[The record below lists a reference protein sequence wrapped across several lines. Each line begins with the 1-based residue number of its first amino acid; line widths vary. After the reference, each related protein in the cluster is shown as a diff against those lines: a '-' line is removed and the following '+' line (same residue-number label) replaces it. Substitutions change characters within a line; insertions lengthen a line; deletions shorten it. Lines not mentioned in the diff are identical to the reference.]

1 MAHTNDIHIAA
12 SGTVD
17 VYTPPKLRAGDGD
30 FNTTPVIFL
39 ADTVVPQYAVVARVA
54 ATGKV
59 VAWDP
64 AGSDGSENAIGVT
77 CYAVDATGA
86 DVEAA
91 IYVAGYFN
99 TDALVWPEGA
109 TDEQKRAA
117 FDRTDI
123 THRKLY

>member
-30 FNTTPVIFL
+30 FNTTPVIVL
-39 ADTVVPQYAVVARVA
+39 ADTVLAQYEVVARVT

-59 VAWDP
+59 VAWAP
-64 AGSDGSENAIGVT
+64 EGADGSENALGVT

-109 TDEQKRAA
+109 TEDQKRAA